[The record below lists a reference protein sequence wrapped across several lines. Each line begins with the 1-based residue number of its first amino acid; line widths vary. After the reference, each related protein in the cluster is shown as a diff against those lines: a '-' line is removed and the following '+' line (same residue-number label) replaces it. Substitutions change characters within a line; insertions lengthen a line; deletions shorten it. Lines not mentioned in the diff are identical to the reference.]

1 MSEFFLNTSVL
12 EQIKVIIVNDGSADK
27 TSDIAKEY
35 IEKYPDVVRLIS
47 QQNKGH
53 GGLLNTGCA
62 AARGKHLKVIDAD
75 DWVETDNL
83 PEFIRLLE
91 ECDSDVVLAH
101 CCMPAYRKSHMG

>member
-1 MSEFFLNTSVL
+1 MIV
-12 EQIKVIIVNDGSADK
+12 VNDGSADK

-53 GGLLNTGCA
+53 GGALNTGCA

-83 PEFIRLLE
+83 SEFIRLLE
-91 ECDSDVVLAH
+91 QCDSDVVLAH